1 MDIVTLGGLDTQDH
15 TSIEETFLVWVF
27 IVAITTTT
35 ITMMTN
41 ALNLDRANQKIFLN
55 QDQIFLVQ
63 VQKMYLILILTRE
76 LHQIQVRRQDL
87 VLRPIQAHPKAHLPG
102 VKLIFLAQAPKIKEH
117 HLPGGQNYRNLIR
130 NNLLN
135 LVF

>member
-15 TSIEETFLVWVF
+15 TSIEETFLGWVF
-27 IVAITTTT
+27 TVVITIIT
-35 ITMMTN
+35 IIMMTN
-41 ALNLDRANQKIFLN
+41 ALNLDQANQKTFLN

-63 VQKMYLILILTRE
+63 VQKMYLILTLTLE

-102 VKLIFLAQAPKIKEH
+102 VKLISLAQAPKIKEQ

>member
-63 VQKMYLILILTRE
+63 VQKMYLILILIRE

-87 VLRPIQAHPKAHLPG
+87 VLRPIQAHLPE
-102 VKLIFLAQAPKIKEH
+102 VKQISLAQAPKIKEH

>member
-41 ALNLDRANQKIFLN
+41 ALNLDRANQKTFLN

-87 VLRPIQAHPKAHLPG
+87 VLRPIQAHLPE
-102 VKLIFLAQAPKIKEH
+102 VKQISLAQAPKIKEP
-117 HLPGGQNYRNLIR
+117 HLTGDQNYRNLI
-130 NNLLN
+130 LN
-135 LVF
+135 FIKF

>member
-87 VLRPIQAHPKAHLPG
+87 VLRPIQANPKAHLPG
-102 VKLIFLAQAPKIKEH
+102 VKLISLAQAPKIKEH

>member
-102 VKLIFLAQAPKIKEH
+102 VKLISLAQAPKIKEH